1 MSSHWYVLRCKP
13 HKETSV
19 WQQTLSRGFDA
30 FYPRLKVKPANPR
43 SRHIRPYFPGYMFV
57 RADLGEVGI
66 SVFQWMPNAI
76 GLVCFGG
83 APARVPDEI
92 VAGIRRRLEQVR
104 AAGGELLHGIR
115 PGDRVSVQDGPFA
128 GYQAIFDTR
137 LGGQDRVRVLLQL
150 LNERCIPLELRAGQI
165 KARRDQLA

>member
-1 MSSHWYVLRCKP
+1 
-13 HKETSV
+13 V

-83 APARVPDEI
+83 VPARVPDEI
-92 VAGIRRRLEQVR
+92 VAGIQRRLEQVR

-165 KARRDQLA
+165 KARRDQFA

>member
-1 MSSHWYVLRCKP
+1 
-13 HKETSV
+13 V
-19 WQQTLSRGFDA
+19 WQQILSRGFDA
-30 FYPRLKVKPANPR
+30 FYPRLKAKPANPR
-43 SRHIRPYFPGYMFV
+43 SRRTRPYFPGYLFV
-57 RADLGEVGI
+57 RAGLGEVGI
-66 SVFQWMPNAI
+66 SVFQWMLNAL

-83 APARVPDEI
+83 VPTRVPGEI
-92 VAGIRRRLEQVR
+92 VAGIQRRLEQVQ

-165 KARRDQLA
+165 KARRDQFA